1 MILAI
6 DFDGTVVVQDHSI
19 PYDDVET
26 PLRFMHG
33 AKETLE
39 ALKNAGHVLLLWS
52 ARASHAL
59 RFDPQKDPLVRAGV
73 RQWYPEVWEASREV
87 NEARYQQMLDFVA
100 AELPGVFDAIDDGS
114 GSKPICDLFV
124 DDKAVSFG
132 KGLNG
137 MSWYDI
143 ASVYGEPGQP

>member
-1 MILAI
+1 MVISI
-6 DFDGTVVVQDHSI
+6 DFDGTIVVQEGA
-19 PYDDVET
+19 YDDVET

-33 AKETLE
+33 AKETLNQ
-39 ALKNAGHVLLLWS
+39 LKEAGHVLLLWS
-52 ARASHAL
+52 NRASHAL
-59 RFDPQKDPLVRAGV
+59 RFDPTKDPFVRAGV
-73 RQWYPEVWEASREV
+73 KQVDPERWRKSQPV

-100 AELPGVFDAIDDGS
+100 AELPGVFDAIDDGA

>member
-1 MILAI
+1 MVIAI
-6 DFDGTVVVQDHSI
+6 DFDNTIVVQEGA
-19 PYDDVET
+19 YDDVET

-33 AKETLE
+33 AKETLGQ
-39 ALKNAGHVLLLWS
+39 LKEAGHVLLLWS
-52 ARASHAL
+52 NRASHAL
-59 RFDPQKDPLVRAGV
+59 RFDPAKDPFVRAGV
-73 RQWYPEVWEASREV
+73 KQVDPERWRKSQPV

-100 AELPGVFDAIDDGS
+100 TELPGVFDAIDDGS